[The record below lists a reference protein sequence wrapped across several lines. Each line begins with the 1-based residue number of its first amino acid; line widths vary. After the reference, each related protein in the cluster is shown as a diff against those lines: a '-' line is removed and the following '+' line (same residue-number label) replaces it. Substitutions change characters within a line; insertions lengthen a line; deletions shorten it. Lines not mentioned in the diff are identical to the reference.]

1 MLQNYSPGGFEC
13 NEVIME
19 QAKSCGSS
27 DLTFEEDFCFQPS
40 PPSTLSLSAVQSR
53 KMISNFTLTDGVLAP
68 MSPAQSTSLCG
79 GVFEMESEVPPEVT
93 DQRNKTKFQ
102 VKRTNESLTY
112 DKQELLTEAHEPK
125 RNNKFEVSKT
135 STEDVFESPKM
146 RMFSSQSTSSAEGE
160 SPVLTL
166 ASSFKDSSSISRGFV
181 VRDMP
186 KQP

>member
-1 MLQNYSPGGFEC
+1 
-13 NEVIME
+13 ME
-19 QAKSCGSS
+19 QAKSSGSS

-40 PPSTLSLSAVQSR
+40 PPSSLRLSAAQNR
-53 KMISNFTLTDGVLAP
+53 KFKSNFTLTGGVLAQNP

-79 GVFEMESEVPPEVT
+79 GVFEIESEVPPEVT

-112 DKQELLTEAHEPK
+112 DEQTLLTEAHEPK
-125 RNNKFEVSKT
+125 RNIKFEVSKT

-146 RMFSSQSTSSAEGE
+146 SMFSSPGSQSTTSSAEGE
-160 SPVLTL
+160 TPVLTL
-166 ASSFKDSSSISRGFV
+166 ASSFKDNSSISRGFV
-181 VRDMP
+181 VRDVP